1 MAESSCRLCCPQYGR
16 SNQTQT
22 IGQAYSPMNF
32 DNTYARLPERFY
44 ARVAP
49 AVVPNPRLLA
59 WNAELAEELGLS
71 DLAES
76 EERLARIFSG
86 NELPDGTDPIAL
98 AYAGHQFGHFVP
110 QLGDGRAVLLGEVV
124 SRDKGQRFDLQLKG
138 SGQTPFS
145 RRGDGKA
152 SLGPVIREYI
162 LSEAL
167 NRMGV
172 RTTRALAAVW
182 SGEPVYRETKLPGG
196 VLTRVASSHLRIGTF
211 EYFAAR
217 QDVEGLQTLVD
228 YAIERHYPEVQ
239 ETPHPSVAFFGK
251 VMEAQAALVAHWM
264 DIGFIHGV
272 MNTDNTSISGE
283 TIDYGPCA
291 FMDEFNFNKVFSS
304 IDQDGR
310 YAYSQQAYI
319 AQWNLARLAE
329 CLLLL
334 GDEQALF
341 ETEFARYHELFEQY
355 YLQRMRRKLGLTTEA
370 PGDRGLINQWLQYL
384 QDHELDYT
392 LSFRRLSARLVTDES
407 VEFGQFETRW
417 KQRIAEQPDPPETIR
432 QQMDA
437 VNPLFIPRN
446 HQVERAIQAAM
457 VGDLTVFQ
465 ELNQVLG
472 NPFDEQPEFS
482 RYAEPPQTFE
492 RVARTFCG
500 T

>member
-1 MAESSCRLCCPQYGR
+1 M
-16 SNQTQT
+16 T
-22 IGQAYSPMNF
+22 F
-32 DNTYARLPERFY
+32 DNTYARLPEHFY
-44 ARVAP
+44 ARVQPDVA
-49 AVVPNPRLLA
+49 PNPSLLA
-59 WNAELAEELGLS
+59 WNTELAEELGLS
-71 DLAES
+71 GLAGDAD
-76 EERLARIFSG
+76 RLAQIFSG
-86 NELPDGTDPIAL
+86 NELPDGAEPIAL

-110 QLGDGRAVLLGEVV
+110 QLGDGRALLLGEVI
-124 SRDKGQRFDLQLKG
+124 SRRTGRRYDLQLKG

-167 NRMGV
+167 YRLGV
-172 RTTRALAAVW
+172 PTTRALAAVQT
-182 SGEPVYRETKLPGG
+182 GEPVFRETQLPGG
-196 VLTRVASSHLRIGTF
+196 VLTRVAASHLRIGTF

-217 QDVEGLQTLVD
+217 RDLEALQTLVD
-228 YAIERHYPEVQ
+228 YAIDRHYPDVKEAQ
-239 ETPHPSVAFFGK
+239 QPAVAFFGR

-272 MNTDNTSISGE
+272 MNTDNSSISGE

-310 YAYSQQAYI
+310 YAYAQQASI

-334 GDEQALF
+334 GDDQQSF
-341 ETEFARYHELFEQY
+341 EAEFARYHELFEGR
-355 YLQRMRRKLGLTTEA
+355 YLQRMRRKLGLTTEE
-370 PGDRGLINQWLQYL
+370 PGDRSLVTEWLQHL
-384 QDHELDYT
+384 QDNELDYT
-392 LSFRRLSARLVTDES
+392 LSFRRLAARLDEDEPN
-407 VEFGQFETRW
+407 EFGPFETHW
-417 KQRIAEQPDPPETIR
+417 KQRLAGQPENPKVIR

-437 VNPLFIPRN
+437 VNPLYIPRN
-446 HQVERAIQAAM
+446 HQVERAIQTAM
-457 VGDLTVFQ
+457 NGDLSVFH
-465 ELNQVLG
+465 ELNRVLQK
-472 NPFDEQPEFS
+472 PFLEQPEFS
-482 RYAEPPQTFE
+482 LYAEPPRPFE